1 MANLKK
7 PGLGNVEYLVVS
19 HPGTLDS
26 YLNNINLLFLGTNGA
41 CCRFPFKYDGKMNYK
56 CNEKGEPQPW
66 CATTVIEDKDDD
78 DYLDMIT
85 WEFCGHPSCKKGKSV
100 L

>member
-1 MANLKK
+1 
-7 PGLGNVEYLVVS
+7 
-19 HPGTLDS
+19 
-26 YLNNINLLFLGTNGA
+26 
-41 CCRFPFKYDGKMNYK
+41 MNYK

-78 DYLDMIT
+78 EYLDMIT